1 MSVSTIELSD
11 RECGKDC
18 IADDHPVCFGPIL
31 HDVHTIDTTQEVP
44 RYHLMK
50 VSGRATSSSGS
61 TFGRNTPNQLDQ
73 CSRSHRC
80 GEYNKAQIKA
90 FPTFIDEIGKPPW
103 TDDTADAGTDGK
115 EESDRERSNLE
126 REYLTCGKVGS
137 TRGGRSEEESN
148 HPRQGRFR
156 LLRLCGSNRCSGNL
170 VGRKLRPIAWSSAT
184 GPRTCRPRCGRVSL
198 RVCCRWSLLTVRH
211 HVRHEAA
218 RFHHAARR
226 RGGGLA
232 AHGAGAAGGDAGG
245 RIS

>member
-1 MSVSTIELSD
+1 
-11 RECGKDC
+11 
-18 IADDHPVCFGPIL
+18 
-31 HDVHTIDTTQEVP
+31 
-44 RYHLMK
+44 MK

-115 EESDRERSNLE
+115 EESDRERSDLE

-148 HPRQGRFR
+148 IHARAVFACYASAAAIGARAIWSRLQGRTAQH
-156 LLRLCGSNRCSGNL
+156 
-170 VGRKLRPIAWSSAT
+170 VAGRE
-184 GPRTCRPRCGRVSL
+184 
-198 RVCCRWSLLTVRH
+198 
-211 HVRHEAA
+211 EAA
-218 RFHHAARR
+218 ADRVVERDWPEDLPAALWQAELTALLPVVTPD
-226 RGGGLA
+226 GEA
-232 AHGAGAAGGDAGG
+232 PCPT
-245 RIS
+245 